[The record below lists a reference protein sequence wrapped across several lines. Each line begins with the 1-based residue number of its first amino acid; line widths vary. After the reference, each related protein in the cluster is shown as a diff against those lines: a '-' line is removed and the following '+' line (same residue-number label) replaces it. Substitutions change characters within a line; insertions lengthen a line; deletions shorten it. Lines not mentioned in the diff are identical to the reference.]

1 MEMKKIASLAL
12 SLSLCAG
19 LLAGC
24 GDNGNGGGSN
34 GGAAGGD
41 GDKPESYKVA
51 FIGSFTGNQ
60 AQYGESQ
67 RASIEMYLEKF
78 NADGGV
84 DGVPVVVDWYDDKSD
99 PKETV
104 TVGNK
109 ILGDDSVIA
118 AIGPFSSTSAMA
130 IAPMF
135 EEAGITLYSPSS
147 SHPDFTNMGEY
158 MFRGTPTQEYYVQE
172 YAKYISDVMGCKKI
186 GMIYVNSDYGVVI
199 HDLFIPEIQK
209 YGGELVVAENY
220 IVGQTKDFSPLISKI
235 KTQDIDCLYIVGHY
249 AEGAQIISQAK
260 KLQLDVPYIGTASLM
275 KQELIDICG
284 DAADG
289 FLLLNNFTPDNDAP
303 GFQEWLAEFEE
314 RNPNISVDAHVV
326 NTYDTI
332 DMICQAIQNVGA
344 DRAAVRDWIN
354 AQAEFPGIGGT
365 FSMAENG
372 DAIKPLFPM
381 IVKDG
386 HFVSNA

>member
-1 MEMKKIASLAL
+1 MKKVLAL
-12 SLSLCAG
+12 ILGATLTFS

-24 GDNGNGGGSN
+24 GGGNKPTTGGT
-34 GGAAGGD
+34 D
-41 GDKPESYKVA
+41 GDKPEAYKVA

-84 DGVPVVVDWYDDKSD
+84 DGVPVVVDWHDDKGD

-104 TVGNK
+104 TVANK
-109 ILGDDSVIA
+109 IINDEEVLAV
-118 AIGPFSSTSAMA
+118 IGPFSSTSAMA
-130 IAPMF
+130 VAPIF
-135 EEAGITLYSPSS
+135 EENGITLYSPSS
-147 SHPDFTNMGEY
+147 SHPDFTNLGDY

-172 YAKYISDVMGCKKI
+172 YSKYISEEMDCSKI

-199 HDLFIPEIQK
+199 YDLFKEEIKK
-209 YGGELVVAENY
+209 YGGELVIAENY

-235 KTQDIDCLYIVGHY
+235 KTADIDCLYIVGHY
-249 AEGAQIISQAK
+249 AEGAQIINQAR

-284 DAADG
+284 ADAEG
-289 FLLLNNFTPDNDAP
+289 FKLLNNFTPDNDAA
-303 GFQEWLAEFEE
+303 GFQDWLAEFVE
-314 RNPNISVDAHVV
+314 RNPTISVDAHVV

-332 DMICQAIQNVGA
+332 DMICKAIQAKGA
-344 DRAAVRDWIN
+344 DRAGIKDWMLE
-354 AQAEFPGIGGT
+354 QKEFPGIGGT
-365 FSMAENG
+365 FAMESNG

-386 HFVSNA
+386 KFVSNR